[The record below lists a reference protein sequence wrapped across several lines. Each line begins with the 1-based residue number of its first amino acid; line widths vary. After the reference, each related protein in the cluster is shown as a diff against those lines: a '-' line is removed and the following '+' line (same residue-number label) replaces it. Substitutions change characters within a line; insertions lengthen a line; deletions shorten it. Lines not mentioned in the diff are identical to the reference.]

1 MKIIQK
7 AISNVPGNALS
18 NFLFFSAT
26 FNKTNFPF
34 SPLLLIKL
42 HPQAIW
48 KHTILCQ
55 TPLSLWFS
63 SLSNLSSPSLY
74 KTFSPEKPCNLTS
87 VSCPFSHLLSKK
99 TSPKSHPVSY
109 TLLFLVN
116 FLSKKNL
123 FLWQLAFQ
131 ENLSKISPHFL
142 HSHFS
147 GKLSL
152 QEKPHNLTSVSCP
165 LSRLL
170 SKKTSLKSHPVSYT
184 LFFPVNFLSKKNSP
198 SGSLLSKLK
207 NHLTPLKKYLTLSN
221 RIRSSITTCRFS
233 QNIPWQV
240 STSHCLS

>member
-48 KHTILCQ
+48 KHTILYQ

-123 FLWQLAFQ
+123 T
-131 ENLSKISPHFL
+131 ISPL
-142 HSHFS
+142 CLAPSPAYS
-147 GKLSL
+147 PR
-152 QEKPHNLTSVSCP
+152 KPFQNLT
-165 LSRLL
+165 
-170 SKKTSLKSHPVSYT
+170 
-184 LFFPVNFLSKKNSP
+184 LFPTP
-198 SGSLLSKLK
+198 S
-207 NHLTPLKKYLTLSN
+207 
-221 RIRSSITTCRFS
+221 FF
-233 QNIPWQV
+233 W
-240 STSHCLS
+240 